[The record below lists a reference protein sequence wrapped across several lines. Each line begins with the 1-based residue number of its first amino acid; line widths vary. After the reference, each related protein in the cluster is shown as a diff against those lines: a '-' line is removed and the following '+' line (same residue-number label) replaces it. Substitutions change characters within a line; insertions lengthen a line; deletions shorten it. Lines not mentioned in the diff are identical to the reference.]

1 MAQGIIGGATSYEEQ
16 SLIDILEDLP
26 FIKDGKQTINIITST
41 RLEDNNKQ
49 KHYLINLDRDFI
61 GMYHSEIKIFPS
73 TYTGFKKLLDKYT
86 FGESRSEENVKKQF
100 NLFKNKPYIVVSFN
114 NDLEGSSGNKTSAKI
129 IPINAEGRSV
139 DVLID
144 EASKIK
150 TALNQELSDYFGKTT
165 GDDYQKLKSNYKVS
179 DAINVKTESLLD
191 RSQILDILIEWG
203 KTPYEDGTL
212 LDLYTKE
219 VEVSAIDGTP
229 LKRKISLLHILD
241 NFKSTDFFLDT
252 VSGVKAQKVKNRI
265 GAFHT
270 IKPNRL
276 EAELLSG
283 IKTDSF
289 ANMIKATEYFLKQG
303 VKRVFI
309 TLGAEGV
316 FFNDGS
322 VHKLIPNPKIKVVN
336 ATGARDAFLA
346 ALAFCH
352 FNNYGIDESA
362 RFSMT
367 AAILALSYEET
378 INPSISEKNV
388 KNKMKEIGLC

>member
-1 MAQGIIGGATSYEEQ
+1 MKNNGYISVIGGSNMDIIGFPYKELILKDSNPGQVKIALGGVGRNIAENLVHLGVPTKLISAIGEDIYGKRILEHAISIGLDMSS
-16 SLIDILEDLP
+16 SLISSQIPTSVYLAILDEKGDMMAAINHMKVLDEISVE
-26 FIKDGKQTINIITST
+26 FIQN
-41 RLEDNNKQ
+41 
-49 KHYLINLDRDFI
+49 
-61 GMYHSEIKIFPS
+61 
-73 TYTGFKKLLDKYT
+73 
-86 FGESRSEENVKKQF
+86 KKQVIE
-100 NLFKNKPYIVVSFN
+100 N
-114 NDLEGSSGNKTSAKI
+114 
-129 IPINAEGRSV
+129 
-139 DVLID
+139 
-144 EASKIK
+144 SKICIID
-150 TALNQELSDYFGKTT
+150 TNIPTDVIDY
-165 GDDYQKLKSNYKVS
+165 
-179 DAINVKTESLLD
+179 
-191 RSQILDILIEWG
+191 
-203 KTPYEDGTL
+203 
-212 LDLYTKE
+212 
-219 VEVSAIDGTP
+219 
-229 LKRKISLLHILD
+229 ILD

-289 ANMIKATEYFLKQG
+289 ANMIKATEYFLTQG

-309 TLGAEGV
+309 TLGADGV

-322 VHKLIPNPKIKVVN
+322 IHKLIPNPKIKVVN
-336 ATGARDAFLA
+336 ATGAGDAFLA

-378 INPSISEKNV
+378 IDPNISEENV
-388 KNKMKEIGLC
+388 KKKMKEIGLC

>member
-1 MAQGIIGGATSYEEQ
+1 MKNNGYISVIGGSNMDIIGFPYKELILKDSNPGQVKIALGGVGRNIAENLVHLGVPTKLISAIGEDIYGKRILEHAISIGLDMSS
-16 SLIDILEDLP
+16 SLISSQIPTSVYLAILDEKGDMMAAINHMKVLDEISVE
-26 FIKDGKQTINIITST
+26 FIQN
-41 RLEDNNKQ
+41 
-49 KHYLINLDRDFI
+49 
-61 GMYHSEIKIFPS
+61 
-73 TYTGFKKLLDKYT
+73 
-86 FGESRSEENVKKQF
+86 KKQVIE
-100 NLFKNKPYIVVSFN
+100 N
-114 NDLEGSSGNKTSAKI
+114 
-129 IPINAEGRSV
+129 
-139 DVLID
+139 
-144 EASKIK
+144 SKICIID
-150 TALNQELSDYFGKTT
+150 TNIPTDVIDY
-165 GDDYQKLKSNYKVS
+165 
-179 DAINVKTESLLD
+179 
-191 RSQILDILIEWG
+191 
-203 KTPYEDGTL
+203 
-212 LDLYTKE
+212 
-219 VEVSAIDGTP
+219 
-229 LKRKISLLHILD
+229 ILD

-289 ANMIKATEYFLKQG
+289 ANMIKATEYFLTQG

-309 TLGAEGV
+309 TLGADGV

-322 VHKLIPNPKIKVVN
+322 IHKLIPNPKIKVVN
-336 ATGARDAFLA
+336 ATGAGDAFLA

-378 INPSISEKNV
+378 INPGISEKNV

>member
-1 MAQGIIGGATSYEEQ
+1 MKNNGYISVIGGSNMDIIGFPYKELILKDSNPGQVKIALGGVGRNIAENLVHLGVPTKLISAIGEDIYGKRILEHAISIGLDMSS
-16 SLIDILEDLP
+16 SLISSQIPTSVYLAILDEKGDMMAAINHMKVLDEISVE
-26 FIKDGKQTINIITST
+26 FIQN
-41 RLEDNNKQ
+41 
-49 KHYLINLDRDFI
+49 
-61 GMYHSEIKIFPS
+61 
-73 TYTGFKKLLDKYT
+73 
-86 FGESRSEENVKKQF
+86 KKQVIE
-100 NLFKNKPYIVVSFN
+100 N
-114 NDLEGSSGNKTSAKI
+114 
-129 IPINAEGRSV
+129 
-139 DVLID
+139 
-144 EASKIK
+144 SKICIID
-150 TALNQELSDYFGKTT
+150 TNIPTDVIDY
-165 GDDYQKLKSNYKVS
+165 
-179 DAINVKTESLLD
+179 
-191 RSQILDILIEWG
+191 
-203 KTPYEDGTL
+203 
-212 LDLYTKE
+212 
-219 VEVSAIDGTP
+219 
-229 LKRKISLLHILD
+229 ILD

-289 ANMIKATEYFLKQG
+289 ANMIKATEYFLTQG

-309 TLGAEGV
+309 TLGADGV

-322 VHKLIPNPKIKVVN
+322 IHKLIPNPKIKVVN
-336 ATGARDAFLA
+336 ATGAGDAFLA